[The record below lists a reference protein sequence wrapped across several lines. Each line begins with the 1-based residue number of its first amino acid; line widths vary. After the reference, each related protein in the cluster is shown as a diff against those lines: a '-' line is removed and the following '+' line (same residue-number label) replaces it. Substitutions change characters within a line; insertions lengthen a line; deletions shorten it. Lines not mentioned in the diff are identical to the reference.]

1 MSYEKNKSDL
11 TPEEARDRVWELAED
26 INICM
31 FITWDGERQRARPL
45 AANVDRDENAIYF
58 LVDVNGMKDDQ
69 IEEFPVVSL
78 AFADTGGNKYVAITG
93 EAMVSNDRFK
103 ISELWTPDNKAF
115 WDSKD
120 DPNIRLIT
128 VRPDDAEVWDSPGKI
143 VSTVKMLTAAVT
155 GAKVEL
161 GNNRKVTM

>member
-1 MSYEKNKSDL
+1 M
-11 TPEEARDRVWELAED
+11 
-26 INICM
+26 
-31 FITWDGERQRARPL
+31 
-45 AANVDRDENAIYF
+45 
-58 LVDVNGMKDDQ
+58 
-69 IEEFPVVSL
+69 
-78 AFADTGGNKYVAITG
+78 AFADTSGYKFVSITG
-93 EAMVSNDRFK
+93 TAKVTNDRAK

-120 DPNIRLIT
+120 DPGIRLIT
-128 VRPDDAEVWDSPGKI
+128 VTPDDAEVWDSPGKI

>member
-1 MSYEKNKSDL
+1 MTEYNNSDM
-11 TPEEARDRVWELAED
+11 TAEEARERVWELAED

-45 AANVDRDENAIYF
+45 AANVERDEHAIYF
-58 LVDVNGMKDDQ
+58 LVDVNGVKDDQ
-69 IEEFPVVSL
+69 IKQFPVVSM
-78 AFADTGGNKYVAITG
+78 AFADNSSHKYVAITG
-93 EAMVSNDRFK
+93 EATVSNDRAK

-128 VRPDDAEVWDSPGKI
+128 VRPEDAEVWDSPGKI

-155 GAKVEL
+155 GSKMEL

>member
-1 MSYEKNKSDL
+1 MSHIDKTDL
-11 TPEEARDRVWELAED
+11 NEDEARDRVWQLAEK

-31 FITWDGERQRARPL
+31 FVTWDGERGRARPL
-45 AANVDRDENAIYF
+45 AANVDRDEDAIYF
-58 LVDVNGMKDDQ
+58 LIDVDGMKDGQ
-69 IEEFPVVSL
+69 IEDFPIVTL
-78 AFADTGGNKYVAITG
+78 AFADNSGYKYVSITG
-93 EAMVSNDRFK
+93 TAKVTNDRAK

-120 DPNIRLIT
+120 DPGIRVIT
-128 VRPDDAEVWDSPGKI
+128 VTPEDAEVWDSPGKI
-143 VSTVKMLTAAVT
+143 VAAVKMLTAAVT

>member
-1 MSYEKNKSDL
+1 MSHIDKTDL
-11 TPEEARDRVWELAED
+11 TEDEARDRVWQLAEK

-31 FITWDGERQRARPL
+31 FVTWDGERGRARPL
-45 AANVDRDENAIYF
+45 AANVDRDEDAIYF
-58 LVDVNGMKDDQ
+58 LIDVDGMKDGQ
-69 IEEFPVVSL
+69 IEDFPIVTL
-78 AFADTGGNKYVAITG
+78 AFADNSGYKYVSITG
-93 EAMVSNDRFK
+93 TAKVTNDRAK

-120 DPNIRLIT
+120 DPGIRVIT
-128 VRPDDAEVWDSPGKI
+128 VTPEDAEVWDSPGKI
-143 VSTVKMLTAAVT
+143 VAAVKMLTAAVT

>member
-1 MSYEKNKSDL
+1 MSHTDKTDL
-11 TPEEARDRVWELAED
+11 TEDEARDRVWELAEK

-31 FITWDGERQRARPL
+31 FVTWDGERQRARPL
-45 AANVDRDENAIYF
+45 AANVDRDEDATYF
-58 LVDVNGMKDDQ
+58 LVDVDGMKDDQ
-69 IEEFPVVSL
+69 IEEFPIVTM
-78 AFADTGGNKYVAITG
+78 AFADTSGYKFVSITG
-93 EAMVSNDRFK
+93 TATVTNDRAK
-103 ISELWTPDNKAF
+103 IAELWTPDNKAF

-120 DPNIRLIT
+120 DPGIRLIT

>member
-1 MSYEKNKSDL
+1 MSYKDKTDL
-11 TPEEARDRVWELAED
+11 TSDEARDRVWELARK

-31 FITWDGERQRARPL
+31 FVTWDGERQRARPL
-45 AANVDRDENAIYF
+45 AANVDRDEHAIYF
-58 LVDVNGMKDDQ
+58 LTDVTGLKDDQ
-69 IEEFPVVSL
+69 IERFPIVTL
-78 AFADTGGNKYVAITG
+78 AFSDTGDNKYVSITG
-93 EAMVSNDRFK
+93 EAKVTNDRAK

-120 DPNIRLIT
+120 DPDIRLIT
-128 VRPDDAEVWDSPGKI
+128 VTPDDAEVWDSPGM
-143 VSTVKMLTAAVT
+143 VVATVKMLTAAVT